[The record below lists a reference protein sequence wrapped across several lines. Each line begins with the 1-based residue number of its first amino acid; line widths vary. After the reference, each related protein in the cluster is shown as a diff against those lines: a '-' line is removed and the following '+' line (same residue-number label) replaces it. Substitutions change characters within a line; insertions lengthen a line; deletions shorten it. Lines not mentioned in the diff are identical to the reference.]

1 MASEY
6 KVKQRT
12 IRNDFAPSHP
22 IERIKRHHMTLA
34 GGRFNIKK
42 SRYLFLTSTFK
53 IQNSEPPVVLQMP
66 KYTGLK
72 KKLGK
77 NGSKTHPLNVDT
89 EYENTTTDPKNP

>member
-34 GGRFNIKK
+34 GGRFNIK
-42 SRYLFLTSTFK
+42 SRYLSLTSTFK

-72 KKLGK
+72 RNWEKIMEANLI
-77 NGSKTHPLNVDT
+77 L
-89 EYENTTTDPKNP
+89 